1 MRCPVAALM
10 SEESS
15 QAQALMAGDGAKGV
29 TTTKDRP
36 LQISLN
42 ASESSVSGLL
52 KWKINRE
59 ASLAGKKEKL
69 KTQQLQ
75 VEKLKSNSD
84 EVRAETETIK
94 AERQDLERNVASA
107 VETMTCVKQENEKAK
122 FQLNQVHKMMTGIL
136 I

>member
-1 MRCPVAALM
+1 M

-15 QAQALMAGDGAKGV
+15 QAQALMAGDEAERV
-29 TTTKDRP
+29 TTTADRP
-36 LQISLN
+36 LQVSLT

-52 KWKINRE
+52 KWKTNRE

-69 KTQQLQ
+69 KTQQHQ
-75 VEKLKSNSD
+75 VEKLKSISD

-94 AERQDLERNVASA
+94 AEKQDLERNVASLA
-107 VETMTCVKQENEKAK
+107 ENMTGIKKENEKAK
-122 FQLNQVHKMMTGIL
+122 FQLNQVQPFKGSLVIN